1 MWHQNEEKNKLVKL
15 LYLFMFLVFIVFM
28 FFPFSLILLF
38 FGTSIKNYFVSE
50 FKKISFEALRQSK
63 NYENIQDFYNDYSKE
78 ELREMNK
85 VVLSESDKNT
95 NYARATVEKNSE
107 SISAKEI
114 EKIKNENT
122 SFYEQNTQTLKNK
135 FSQQSKQK
143 KSEKNENT
151 VSRPNS
157 WRNSSKSQK
166 NYFWN
171 TKKKSTTFG
180 SWKSIW
186 DNYESVT
193 TNFSANNKTWK

>member
-1 MWHQNEEKNKLVKL
+1 
-15 LYLFMFLVFIVFM
+15 MFLAFIVFM

-50 FKKISFEALRQSK
+50 FKKISFEALKQSK

-85 VVLSESDKNT
+85 VVLSEPDKNT
-95 NYARATVEKNSE
+95 NYTRTTVENNSE

-157 WRNSSKSQK
+157 WRNSNKSQK
-166 NYFWN
+166 NYF
-171 TKKKSTTFG
+171 
-180 SWKSIW
+180 
-186 DNYESVT
+186 
-193 TNFSANNKTWK
+193 

>member
-1 MWHQNEEKNKLVKL
+1 
-15 LYLFMFLVFIVFM
+15 MFLVFIVFM

-50 FKKISFEALRQSK
+50 FKKISFEALKQSK

-78 ELREMNK
+78 ELREMNE

-95 NYARATVEKNSE
+95 NYARTTVENNSE

-157 WRNSSKSQK
+157 WRNSNKSQK
-166 NYFWN
+166 NYF
-171 TKKKSTTFG
+171 
-180 SWKSIW
+180 
-186 DNYESVT
+186 
-193 TNFSANNKTWK
+193 

>member
-1 MWHQNEEKNKLVKL
+1 
-15 LYLFMFLVFIVFM
+15 MFLVFIVFM

-50 FKKISFEALRQSK
+50 FKKISFEALKQSK

-157 WRNSSKSQK
+157 WRNSNKSQK
-166 NYFWN
+166 NYF
-171 TKKKSTTFG
+171 
-180 SWKSIW
+180 
-186 DNYESVT
+186 
-193 TNFSANNKTWK
+193 